1 MFRYQ
6 LASKTCAKYYLSWP
20 YAFYKSPLKAPR
32 TAFDCPP
39 FFVIWAVFK
48 PHSAAISGY
57 RWLASRAGERESSF
71 PAIELTALKRFNHT
85 GFWAS
90 FLPWHRMLI
99 TSRVYNQ
106 VAYQMRPPLAGHVIS
121 TGTALGVKWQKTHSL
136 QSHSHDTCYCYPNL
150 CQKPNVRSGSRQNAL
165 FWSFKQPNMCY
176 NLVNSAGMFP

>member
-136 QSHSHDTCYCYPNL
+136 QSHSHYTCYCCPNL
-150 CQKPNVRSGSRQNAL
+150 CQKPNVRSDSRQNAL

-176 NLVNSAGMFP
+176 NLVNSAGIFP